1 VAPAAKPN
9 IFDMRIA
16 IVDYRPEIWRRVLV
30 PGSVRLHKL
39 HLIFQ
44 DVMGWTNSHLHAFR
58 MDGALYGM
66 HFEDHPDDELDETKF
81 AIADVVGL
89 GDRFIYEYDF
99 GDSWDHEVVVE
110 HVSNVRPVLK
120 FAVCLDGANACPPE
134 DCGGTGGYEELVEV
148 LADPT
153 HKDYKHYSRWAG
165 RDFDPTRFDLAQ
177 VNAALQRL
185 A

>member
-1 VAPAAKPN
+1 
-9 IFDMRIA
+9 MRIS
-16 IVDYRPEIWRRVLV
+16 IVGYQPEIWRRVLV
-30 PGSVRLHKL
+30 PGSVRLAKL
-39 HLIFQ
+39 HLILQ

-66 HFEDHPDDELDETKF
+66 QFDDCPEDELDEAKF
-81 AIADVVGL
+81 AVADVVGL
-89 GDRFIYEYDF
+89 NDRFIYEYDF

-110 HVSNVRPVLK
+110 HASRVRPVLK

-134 DCGGTGGYEELVEV
+134 DCGGTSGYEELLEV

-153 HKDYKHYSRWAG
+153 HEAYKHYSSWAG
-165 RDFDPTRFDLAQ
+165 RDFDPTKFDLAQ

-185 A
+185 G